1 MEIYDKDGF
10 LVDIN
15 NKDME
20 IFGVRDKQDVIGV
33 NLFENRMCPPNW
45 PERIQTEDMVD
56 FRLNYASDRT

>member
-33 NLFENRMCPPNW
+33 NLFENPNVSAQLA
-45 PERIQTEDMVD
+45 ERIQTEDMSTS
-56 FRLNYASDRT
+56 A